1 MGKVIRSINISEGTN
16 CIEFLKKMYSVNT
29 DFLEEKNIEYGNKI
43 YKNIE
48 LDSILVN
55 IEENKTN
62 IKISKLVSLKA
73 FLLSKDQGMNIN
85 ELIYNID
92 KVMRMSDKGLTK
104 SKEFLVY
111 DDGLEEFLH
120 KANIEVVEVNSEHI
134 VLNDRKRVAKVKY
147 KSKNINFNTI
157 SECI

>member
-1 MGKVIRSINISEGTN
+1 MGKVIRNINISEGTN
-16 CIEFLKKMYSVNT
+16 CIDFLKQMHNVNT
-29 DFLEEKNIEYGNKI
+29 DFLEEKIEEGNKI

-55 IEENKTN
+55 VEENKNN

-92 KVMRMSDKGLTK
+92 KVMGMSEKGLTK
-104 SKEFLVY
+104 AEEFLIY
-111 DDGLEEFLH
+111 DKKLEEFLH
-120 KANIEVVEVNSEHI
+120 KANIEVVEINSEYI
-134 VLNDRKRVAKVKY
+134 VLNDRKRKAQIKC
-147 KSKNINFNTI
+147 KNKKINFNTI
-157 SECI
+157 LECI